1 MGIVDYVLIALIVTG
16 AVYLLY
22 RSIWK
27 KGGYCHGCSSSGTCG
42 QDPGGAVK
50 GTGVAQRSKARGM
63 KGIPLMVAAFFLV
76 AASVSRADEIS
87 YTKHI
92 KPLFEAHCS
101 DCHGKDAAPDYYA
114 FKQEK
119 EKWVSVGQGMRLD
132 TYLHLIFFTAWP
144 DTGSLMR
151 RLDDGKSVE
160 SGKPG
165 NMYRHLGSTE
175 EERQRNLKT
184 FKEWVGSW
192 VVKKWPDVTKEEL
205 NGIKVR
211 Y

>member
-1 MGIVDYVLIALIVTG
+1 MEGEMKRKTWMA
-16 AVYLLY
+16 AA
-22 RSIWK
+22 SI
-27 KGGYCHGCSSSGTCG
+27 
-42 QDPGGAVK
+42 
-50 GTGVAQRSKARGM
+50 
-63 KGIPLMVAAFFLV
+63 LV
-76 AASVSRADEIS
+76 AASVSGADEVT

-119 EKWVSVGQGMRLD
+119 EKWVSMGQGMRLD

-160 SGKPG
+160 SAKPG

>member
-1 MGIVDYVLIALIVTG
+1 MGIVDFVLIGLIVTG

-27 KGGYCHGCSSSGTCG
+27 KGGYCHGCSSSGKCG
-42 QDPGGAVK
+42 QDPGGIRQ
-50 GTGVAQRSKARGM
+50 GNGVPLRSKEDERNG
-63 KGIPLMVAAFFLV
+63 KTWVAAVLFLV
-76 AASVSRADEIS
+76 AASVSQADEIT

-92 KPLFEAHCS
+92 QPLIAAHCA

-119 EKWVSVGQGMRLD
+119 EKWLAAGQGMRLD
-132 TYLHLIFFTAWP
+132 TYPHLIFFTAWP

-151 RLDDGKSVE
+151 RLDDGKGVSA
-160 SGKPG
+160 GKPG

-175 EERQRNLKT
+175 EERQRNLQI

-192 VVKKWPDVTKEEL
+192 VVKRWPEVTKEEL